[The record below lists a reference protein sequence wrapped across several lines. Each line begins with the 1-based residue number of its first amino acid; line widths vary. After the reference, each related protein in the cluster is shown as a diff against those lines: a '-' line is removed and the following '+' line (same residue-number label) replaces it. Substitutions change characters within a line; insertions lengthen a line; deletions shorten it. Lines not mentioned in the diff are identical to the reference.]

1 MRQFVRWVLFCLF
14 WISLSFFSLHLV
26 WDLINGI
33 SAINIFFVV
42 ECSAVILGFILFLL
56 SFNNHL
62 FIASPRLGM
71 KVIHDTGI
79 YWVDLDIEH
88 FNRLDPKTNLFIY
101 QDKILWKKRI
111 SHATIG
117 NDYTELELANE
128 INKLLLYRQK
138 EIELTRKI
146 KQTVKN
152 SLNLLSIESKR
163 KNKIKSIF

>member
-1 MRQFVRWVLFCLF
+1 MRQFVRWVLFSLF
-14 WISLSFFSLHLV
+14 WVSLTFFSLHLV
-26 WDLINGI
+26 WDLIHSKLDI
-33 SAINIFFVV
+33 SLFFVI
-42 ECSAVILGFILFLL
+42 ECSTVILGLILFLL
-56 SFNNHL
+56 SFNNNL
-62 FIASPRLGM
+62 FIVSPRLGM
-71 KVIHDTGI
+71 KVIHDTGT

-88 FNRLDPKTNLFIY
+88 FNRMDPKTNLFIY

-152 SLNLLSIESKR
+152 SLNLLSIEHKR